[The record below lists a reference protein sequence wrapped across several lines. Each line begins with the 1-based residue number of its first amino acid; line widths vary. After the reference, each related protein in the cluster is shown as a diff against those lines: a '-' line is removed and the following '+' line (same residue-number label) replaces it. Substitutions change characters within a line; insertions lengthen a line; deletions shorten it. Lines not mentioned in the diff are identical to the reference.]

1 MAYQNIVQ
9 ELYDARSKSDLERM
23 MTFLHPDG
31 VFHIV
36 GSEHLSP
43 LTQRLEGAH
52 LVRPVAGQ
60 LLSDWDMSRVENI
73 DVHESGD
80 TVYVH
85 RRGNVV
91 YTPDGSSLDTEFID
105 KLTFRDGKIVEYL
118 QFLDTYAVAR
128 FMAEKQPLQATG

>member
-1 MAYQNIVQ
+1 MAYQDIIQ
-9 ELYDARSKSDLERM
+9 ELYDARSNSDLERM
-23 MTFLHPDG
+23 MGFLHPDG

-36 GSEHLSP
+36 GSQQLSP
-43 LTQRLEGAH
+43 LTQRLEGAD
-52 LVRPVAGQ
+52 LVRPVAGE
-60 LLSDWDMSRVENI
+60 LLRDWDMSQVENV

-91 YTPDGSSLDTEFID
+91 YTPDGSALNTEFID

-128 FMAEKQPLQATG
+128 FMAEKAEQATG